1 MQGVWVQSLARE
13 LRSHMARK
21 KETYWNSSEVF
32 HKTDRQIG
40 FQPGLGEGDTRD
52 GSGKA
57 NKNKSVADGSEPA
70 PFLWPLA
77 SLCMPACCWLS
88 SDVTLPGVLS
98 GPSFLAVRERK
109 GILAEGKSTWTKQMS
124 TKLAKEAPRHPL
136 RPCSMLFS
144 WTGCWEEEWRNFPVA
159 ASSSGRRETG
169 AGLNQKIRTQKRIVP
184 KQERRRGW

>member
-1 MQGVWVQSLARE
+1 MIVLTKYMYNLKKKKGKRKEPWDFPGGPVFKTVLPMQGVWVQSLARE

-77 SLCMPACCWLS
+77 SLCMPACC
-88 SDVTLPGVLS
+88 
-98 GPSFLAVRERK
+98 
-109 GILAEGKSTWTKQMS
+109 
-124 TKLAKEAPRHPL
+124 
-136 RPCSMLFS
+136 
-144 WTGCWEEEWRNFPVA
+144 
-159 ASSSGRRETG
+159 
-169 AGLNQKIRTQKRIVP
+169 
-184 KQERRRGW
+184 